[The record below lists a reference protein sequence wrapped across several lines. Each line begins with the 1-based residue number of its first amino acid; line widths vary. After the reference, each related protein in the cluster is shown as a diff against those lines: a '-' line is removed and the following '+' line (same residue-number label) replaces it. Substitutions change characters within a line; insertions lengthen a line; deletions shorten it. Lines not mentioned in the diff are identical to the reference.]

1 MTEISIEHI
10 KKPNQDFDELFVTT
24 DRGDFATS
32 VKKGLSMMYMINIIT
47 CILEETS
54 IDYSDAVVVFDG
66 EVIEAMET
74 V

>member
-1 MTEISIEHI
+1 VTEINIEHI
-10 KKPNQDFDELFVTT
+10 EHHDQESDELFVTT
-24 DRGDFATS
+24 DRGNFSTA

-54 IDYSDAVVVFDG
+54 IDYSKAVVIFNG